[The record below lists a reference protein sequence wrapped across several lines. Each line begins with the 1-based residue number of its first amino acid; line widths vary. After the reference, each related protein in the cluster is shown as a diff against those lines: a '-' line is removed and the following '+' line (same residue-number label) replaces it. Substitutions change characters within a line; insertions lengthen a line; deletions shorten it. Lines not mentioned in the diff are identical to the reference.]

1 MRGRAGAF
9 SYCKVAWGDSPR
21 KCFPS
26 SAFPLKTQ
34 RIIIVIEK
42 RKVERFDLQL
52 EAFVSLPGE
61 TSDTDMG
68 NLVTRDISMNG
79 VFLIT
84 DTPLPVGAKVNVDMI
99 LTLGGKK
106 KQNSQK
112 AWIKASGKI
121 LRTDNQGMA
130 VGFDDKSRILPIS
143 KESV

>member
-1 MRGRAGAF
+1 MRGRIIIF
-9 SYCKVAWGDSPR
+9 SP
-21 KCFPS
+21 
-26 SAFPLKTQ
+26 SAFHLKTQ
-34 RIIIVIEK
+34 RNIIVIEK

-61 TSDTDMG
+61 SSHTDTG

-84 DTPLPVGAKVNVDMI
+84 DKPLPVGARVNVDMI

-106 KQNSQK
+106 KQDAQQ

-130 VGFDDKSRILPIS
+130 VGFDNKSRILPLS
-143 KESV
+143 KKSA

>member
-1 MRGRAGAF
+1 M
-9 SYCKVAWGDSPR
+9 
-21 KCFPS
+21 
-26 SAFPLKTQ
+26 
-34 RIIIVIEK
+34 IEK

-61 TSDTDMG
+61 GSNSDMG

-79 VFLIT
+79 VFLLT

-99 LTLGGKK
+99 LTLGGKI
-106 KQNSQK
+106 KQDAQQ

-130 VGFDDKSRILPIS
+130 VGFDDRSRII
-143 KESV
+143 KKKKKAD